1 MNFGLFTQTEIGSQP
16 NVWRSTLETITSQQ
30 VVLSSAAR
38 KLATQNYIITGCGST
53 HYLSHS
59 ITSYFRSLGLSALAL
74 PAAEIV
80 YFPELLPR
88 GDTTLIAISRSGTT
102 TETLW
107 ALDRYRKQYPNG
119 SVIAITTMPDSTLAQ
134 EADLVIS
141 APDAKENS
149 IAQTRS
155 FTSMYLLAQALGG
168 ILVGDDQIFKMLKK
182 LPALLEAILE
192 RAGDLPYQIGND
204 LTLDRFFFLG
214 GGPLYG
220 IANEA
225 MLKTKEMTC
234 SWAEAYHPL
243 EFRHGPMSVINDE
256 SLVVGFLSDAQ
267 QLAEISVMQDMK
279 KLGAKVLIL
288 AEDAP
293 STDFDGLDSIIELKT
308 GLTVWE
314 RGILYLPVLQWIAF
328 HRACAKGLDPDKPV
342 NLSAVVEL

>member
-1 MNFGLFTQTEIGSQP
+1 MTFGLFTRAEIDSQP
-16 NVWRSTLETITSQQ
+16 NVWQSTLETFTRQQ
-30 VVLSSAAR
+30 PDLYSAAR
-38 KLATQNYIITGCGST
+38 KLAAQNYIVTGCGST

-59 ITSYFRSLGLSALAL
+59 ITSFYRNLGLSAIAL

-80 YFPELLPR
+80 YFPESLPR
-88 GDTTLIAISRSGTT
+88 GNTTLIAISRSGTT

-107 ALDRYRKQYPNG
+107 ALDRYRKQYPHG

-134 EADLVIS
+134 EADLVLA
-141 APDAKENS
+141 APGAKEKS
-149 IAQTRS
+149 VAQTRS

-168 ILVGDDQIFKMLKK
+168 VLVGNDQIFDTLIK
-182 LPALLEAILE
+182 LPGLLVANLE

-204 LTLDRFFFLG
+204 LSLNRFFFLG

-220 IANEA
+220 LANEA

-234 SWAEAYHPL
+234 SWADAYHPL

-256 SLVVGFLSDAQ
+256 SLVVGFLSDSQ
-267 QLAEISVMQDMK
+267 RLAEISVLQDMK
-279 KLGAKVLIL
+279 KLGAKVLAL
-288 AEDAP
+288 ADDA
-293 STDFDGLDSIIELKT
+293 SSADYDGLDFIIQLKT

-314 RGILYLPVLQWIAF
+314 RGILYLPTIQWIAF
-328 HRACAKGLDPDKPV
+328 HRALAKGLDPDRPV